1 LLLKDKI
8 SLSICILSLEI
19 VMEQYQQ

>member
-1 LLLKDKI
+1 VLLKDKI